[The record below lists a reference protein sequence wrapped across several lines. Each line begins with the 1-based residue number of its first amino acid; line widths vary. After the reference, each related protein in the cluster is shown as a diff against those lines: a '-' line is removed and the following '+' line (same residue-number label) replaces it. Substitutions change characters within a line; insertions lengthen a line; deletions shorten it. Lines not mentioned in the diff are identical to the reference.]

1 MVAQLATERKDNVL
15 KILNLNDKWLFT
27 KENNEEYIKKEI
39 DKAEVINLPHCFNA
53 VDGQSGEGMFK
64 GQCFYQRNINFSDED
79 LSKFIFLE
87 IGAAA
92 LLSKV
97 YVNGQLAGESRCGF
111 SMFRVFLSPF
121 LKPGKNLIS
130 ITADNSHHDDVYPLM
145 ADFSFYGGL
154 YREVKLIISEGFHFD
169 LMDNGRDGIYLTQ
182 KNIGEDDFELNIK
195 GKVKNELSEAK
206 AGAIEFRL
214 LDKEENTVFNK
225 KININVLKQSEFEL
239 TEKINNPNLWQGIDN
254 PYLYKLEAKLTCENK
269 AHDIRTI
276 EIGFRTI
283 EITSDK
289 GVFLNGKAIKLNGVS
304 RHQDFVG
311 VGNALTKEHMDL
323 DMSIIKEI
331 GANSIRL
338 SHYQHDDYFYT
349 LCDREGLL
357 VWAEI
362 PFISIPT
369 TSDKENK
376 NAKEQLERLIK
387 QAYNHS
393 SIYCWGVQNEITI
406 AVENENIY
414 KMVNELVSIARKL
427 DSTRYIAQANIHS
440 VANES
445 PLNELTDI
453 VGYNLYYG
461 WYYKEMQDLGKR
473 LDEFHIARPEIPVLV
488 TEYGVD
494 TNPRLHSYNPTI
506 KDYTEEYQ
514 LLFESNALRTFNE
527 RPFVLGGY
535 VWAMFDFGSEI
546 RNEGGEKGRNQKGL
560 VTIDR
565 KIKKDAFYLCKAYWS
580 KEHFVKLAGSRF
592 VNRHEELN
600 DIVVLSNL
608 AHIKL
613 YLNGEL
619 AGEIN
624 NIEPMKKFNDIKLSS
639 GRNSIKAEAYDEEGN
654 VYEDEIILNKVDEI
668 DGSYILPKPEETKH
682 VTNWFEKF
690 DLSNVQEVVVK
701 EGYYSIF
708 DTVEELYKNEDA
720 KAVFKK
726 FFGDLA
732 ETPRFQVMKGVFTIE
747 GMSKRSMFKIP
758 KELLGVINKELNV
771 IPKKH
776 D

>member
-1 MVAQLATERKDNVL
+1 M
-15 KILNLNDKWLFT
+15 KIIDFNDKWLFT
-27 KENNEEYIKKEI
+27 KDNNEAFIEKEMSSG
-39 DKAEVINLPHCFNA
+39 ELTNLPHCFNA
-53 VDGQSGEGMFK
+53 IDGQSGEGMFK
-64 GQCFYQRNINFSDED
+64 GKTFYQKKLNISNED
-79 LSKFIFLE
+79 LNKFYFLE
-87 IGAAA
+87 IGAAG
-92 LLSKV
+92 LISKV
-97 YVNGQLAGESRCGF
+97 YINGQLAESSQCGF

-121 LKPGKNLIS
+121 LKAGENLIS
-130 ITADNSHHDDVYPLM
+130 IMVDNSHHGDVYPLM

-154 YREVKLIISEGFHFD
+154 YREVKLIEAEALHFD
-169 LMDNGRDGIYLTQ
+169 LMDKGRDGIYLTQ
-182 KNIGEDDFELNIK
+182 KRAGENSFELKIT
-195 GKVKNELSEAK
+195 GKIINELPEAK
-206 AGAIEFRL
+206 EGTVEFRL
-214 LDKEENTVFNK
+214 LDKENNTVFSK
-225 KININVLKQSEFEL
+225 KIDMEVLKEWGFEL
-239 TEKINNPNLWQGIDN
+239 IEKVNNPTLWQGIEN
-254 PYLYKLEAKLTCENK
+254 PYLYKLEVKLSCENK
-269 AHDIRTI
+269 VYDVRTI
-276 EIGFRTI
+276 EVGFRTV
-283 EITSDK
+283 EITPDK

-304 RHQDFVG
+304 RHQDFAG

-349 LCDREGLL
+349 LCDRAGLL

-369 TSDKENK
+369 TADKENK
-376 NAKEQLERLIK
+376 NAKDQLERLIK

-406 AVENENIY
+406 AVENESIY
-414 KMVNELVSIARKL
+414 KMVTDLVSIAKEIDPSRF
-427 DSTRYIAQANIHS
+427 IAQANIHS

-445 PLNELTDI
+445 PLNELTDL

-473 LDEFHIARPEIPVLV
+473 LDEFHEVRPNIPVMV

-514 LLFESNALRTFNE
+514 LLFQDNALRTFKE
-527 RPFVLGGY
+527 REFVLGGY

-565 KIKKDAFYLCKAYWS
+565 KLKKDAFYLCKAYWS
-580 KEHFVKLAGSRF
+580 KESFVKLAGSRF

-608 AHIKL
+608 SHIKL
-613 YLNGEL
+613 YVNGGFVNENNDSQPMKRLNGV
-619 AGEIN
+619 
-624 NIEPMKKFNDIKLSS
+624 KLSL
-639 GRNSIKAEAYDEEGN
+639 GTNLIKVEAFDENGN
-654 VYEDEIILNKVDEI
+654 VYSDEMTLNRVSEVDN
-668 DGSYILPKPEETKH
+668 SYILPKPEETKH

-690 DLSNVQEVVVK
+690 DLSSVQEVVVK

-708 DTVEELYKNEDA
+708 DTVEELYGNEQA
-720 KAVFKK
+720 KEVFKK
-726 FFGDLA
+726 FFGDMA
-732 ETPRFQVMKGVFTIE
+732 EAPRFQIMKGIFTIE
-747 GMSKRSMFKIP
+747 GMSKRSMFRIP
-758 KELLGVINKELNV
+758 KELLGVINNELNV
-771 IPKKH
+771 IPKN
-776 D
+776 

>member
-1 MVAQLATERKDNVL
+1 L
-15 KILNLNDKWLFT
+15 KIIDFNDKWLFT
-27 KENNEEYIKKEI
+27 KDNNEAFIEKEMSSG
-39 DKAEVINLPHCFNA
+39 ELTNLPHCFNA
-53 VDGQSGEGMFK
+53 IDGQSGEGMFK
-64 GQCFYQRNINFSDED
+64 GETFYQKKLNISNED
-79 LSKFIFLE
+79 LNKFYFLE
-87 IGAAA
+87 VGAAG
-92 LLSKV
+92 LISKV
-97 YVNGQLAGESRCGF
+97 YINGQLAESSQCGF

-121 LKPGKNLIS
+121 LKAGENLIS
-130 ITADNSHHDDVYPLM
+130 IMVDNSHHGDVYPLM

-154 YREVKLIISEGFHFD
+154 YREVKLIEAEALHFD

-182 KNIGEDDFELNIK
+182 KSAGENSFELKIT
-195 GKVKNELSEAK
+195 GKIINELPEAK
-206 AGAIEFRL
+206 EGTVEFRL
-214 LDKEENTVFNK
+214 LDKENNTVFSK
-225 KININVLKQSEFEL
+225 KIDMEVLKEWGFEL
-239 TEKINNPNLWQGIDN
+239 IEKVNNPTLWQGIEN
-254 PYLYKLEAKLTCENK
+254 PYLYKFEVKLSCENK
-269 AHDIRTI
+269 VYDVRTI
-276 EIGFRTI
+276 EVGFRTV
-283 EITSDK
+283 EITPDK

-304 RHQDFVG
+304 RHQDFAG

-349 LCDREGLL
+349 LCDRAGLL

-369 TSDKENK
+369 TADKENK
-376 NAKEQLERLIK
+376 NAKDQLERLIK

-406 AVENENIY
+406 AVENESIY
-414 KMVNELVSIARKL
+414 KMVTDIVSIAKEINPSRF
-427 DSTRYIAQANIHS
+427 IAQANIHS

-445 PLNELTDI
+445 PLNELTDL

-473 LDEFHIARPEIPVLV
+473 LDEFHEVRPNIPVMV

-514 LLFESNALRTFNE
+514 LLFQDNALRTFNE
-527 RPFVLGGY
+527 REFVLGGY

-565 KIKKDAFYLCKAYWS
+565 KLKKDAFYLCKAYWS
-580 KEHFVKLAGSRF
+580 KESFAKLAGSRF

-600 DIVVLSNL
+600 DIVVLSDL
-608 AHIKL
+608 SHIKL
-613 YLNGEL
+613 YVNGQFVS
-619 AGEIN
+619 EIN
-624 NIEPMKKFNDIKLSS
+624 ESQPMKRFNGVKLSL
-639 GRNSIKAEAYDEEGN
+639 GINLIKVEAFAESGN
-654 VYEDEIILNKVDEI
+654 VYSDEMTLNRVREADN
-668 DGSYILPKPEETKH
+668 SYILPKPEETKH

-690 DLSNVQEVVVK
+690 DLSSVQEVVVK

-708 DTVEELYKNEDA
+708 DTVEELYGNEQA
-720 KAVFKK
+720 KEVFKK
-726 FFGDLA
+726 FFGDMA
-732 ETPRFQVMKGVFTIE
+732 ETPKFQIMKGIFTIE
-747 GMSKRSMFKIP
+747 GMSKRSMFRIP
-758 KELLGVINKELNV
+758 KELLGVINNELNV
-771 IPKKH
+771 IPKN
-776 D
+776 

>member
-1 MVAQLATERKDNVL
+1 VVAQISYCSIKEEDNIMKVL
-15 KILNLNDKWLFT
+15 DLNDKWLFT
-27 KENNEEYIKKEI
+27 KETFEAEY
-39 DKAEVINLPHCFNA
+39 VTLPHCFNA
-53 VDGQSGEGMFK
+53 IDGQSGEGMFK
-64 GQCFYQRNINFSDED
+64 GKCCYEKKLDISKEDIN
-79 LSKFIFLE
+79 KFIFLE
-87 IGAAA
+87 IGAAGMI
-92 LLSKV
+92 SKV
-97 YVNGQLAGESRCGF
+97 YVNGQLAGGSRCGY
-111 SMFRVFLSPF
+111 SMFRVFLKPF
-121 LKPGKNLIS
+121 LKMGINEIS
-130 ITADNSHHDDVYPLM
+130 IMVDNSPHDDVYPLM

-154 YREVKLIISEGFHFD
+154 YREVKLVVAEALHFD
-169 LMDNGRDGIYLTQ
+169 LMDNGRDGIYVTQ
-182 KNIGEDDFELNIK
+182 KKIDEDIFELKIN
-195 GKVKNELSEAK
+195 GRVVNELPEAK
-206 AGAIEFRL
+206 EGKLKYRL
-214 LDKEENTVFNK
+214 LDKDE
-225 KININVLKQSEFEL
+225 KIVLDKTLDMEFLNDSEFEL
-239 TEKINNPNLWQGIDN
+239 IERISKPILWQGVDN
-254 PYLYKLEAKLTCENK
+254 PYLYKLEVELAFENRIYDK
-269 AHDIRTI
+269 KTI
-276 EIGFRTI
+276 EIGFRTV
-283 EITSDK
+283 EITPDK
-289 GVFLNGKAIKLNGVS
+289 GVFLNGKAVKLNGVS
-304 RHQDFVG
+304 RHQDFAG
-311 VGNALTKEHMDL
+311 LGNALTKEHMEL

-338 SHYQHDDYFYT
+338 SHYQHNDYFYT

-376 NAKEQLERLIK
+376 NAKDQLERLIK

-414 KMVNELVSIARKL
+414 KMVENLVAIARKI
-427 DSTRYIAQANIHS
+427 DSSRFVAQANIHS

-445 PLNELTDI
+445 HLNELTDF

-473 LDEFHIARPEIPVLV
+473 LDDFHKARPNMPVMV

-494 TNPRLHSYNPTI
+494 TNPRLHSYKPTI

-514 LLFESNALRTFNE
+514 LLFQDNALRTFNE

-565 KIKKDAFYLCKAYWS
+565 KTKKDAFYLCKAYWA
-580 KEHFVKLAGSRF
+580 KEPFVKLAGSRF

-608 AHIKL
+608 ACIKL
-613 YLNGEL
+613 YLNNEFISK
-619 AGEIN
+619 IN
-624 NIEPMKKFNDIKLSS
+624 NIEPMKRFNDIKLYKGENIIKVEAFDESS
-639 GRNSIKAEAYDEEGN
+639 N
-654 VYEDEIILNKVDEI
+654 VYTDEMVLYKVDEA
-668 DGSYILPKPEETKH
+668 DESYVLPKPEEKKH

-708 DTVEELYKNEDA
+708 DTIEELYKNEQS

-726 FFGDLA
+726 FFGEVA
-732 ETPRFQVMKGVFTIE
+732 EQPRFQMMKGIFTIE
-747 GMSKRSMFKIP
+747 GMSKRSMFNVP

-771 IPKKH
+771 IPKK
-776 D
+776 

>member
-1 MVAQLATERKDNVL
+1 MKTIE
-15 KILNLNDKWLFT
+15 LNHKWLFI
-27 KENNEEYIKKEI
+27 KDNNETFIENEI
-39 DKAEVINLPHCFNA
+39 NNPEIINLPHCFNA
-53 VDGQSGEGMFK
+53 IDGQSGEGMFR
-64 GQCFYQRNINFSDED
+64 GQCFYQKKLDIRNED
-79 LSKFIFLE
+79 FNKFFFLE
-87 IGAAA
+87 IGSAG
-92 LLSKV
+92 LICKV
-97 YVNGQLAGESRCGF
+97 YINGQLAGDSQCGF
-111 SMFRVFLSPF
+111 SMFRVFLNPF
-121 LKPGKNLIS
+121 LKAGENLIS
-130 ITADNSHHDDVYPLM
+130 IMVDNSYHSDIYPLM

-154 YREVKLIISEGFHFD
+154 YREVKLIATEALHFD

-182 KNIGEDDFELNIK
+182 KNIEKDVFELKIT
-195 GKVKNELSEAK
+195 GKVINELPEAK
-206 AGAIEFRL
+206 KGIILISL
-214 LDKEENTVFNK
+214 LDREKNTIFSK
-225 KININVLKQSEFEL
+225 KIKIMVSKESGFEL
-239 TEKINNPNLWQGIDN
+239 IEKINNPILWQGIEN
-254 PYLYKLEAKLTCENK
+254 PYLYTLK
-269 AHDIRTI
+269 AELIYNEELCDSRNI
-276 EIGFRTI
+276 EIGFRNI
-283 EITSDK
+283 EITPNK
-289 GVFLNGKAIKLNGVS
+289 GIFLNGKAIKLNGVS
-304 RHQDFVG
+304 RHQDFYG

-331 GANSIRL
+331 GANTIRL

-406 AVENENIY
+406 AIENENIY
-414 KMVNELVSIARKL
+414 KMVNNLVTFARKL
-427 DSTRYIAQANIHS
+427 DTSRFIAQANIHS

-445 PLNELTDI
+445 PLNELTDL

-461 WYYKEMQDLGKR
+461 WYYKDMQDLGKR
-473 LDEFHIARPEIPVLV
+473 LDEFHEARPNIPVMV

-494 TNPRLHSYNPTI
+494 TNPKLHSYNPTI

-514 LLFESNALRTFNE
+514 LLFQDNALKTFNE

-535 VWAMFDFGSEI
+535 AWAMFDFGSEI
-546 RNEGGEKGRNQKGL
+546 RNEGGEKGKNQKGL

-580 KEHFVKLAGSRF
+580 KEHFVKFAGSRF

-608 AHIKL
+608 THIKL
-613 YLNGEL
+613 YLNDRFIS
-619 AGEIN
+619 EIN
-624 NIEPMKKFNDIKLSS
+624 NTEPMKKFNGVKLESGQNIIKV
-639 GRNSIKAEAYDEEGN
+639 EAFDEKGN
-654 VYEDEIILNKVDEI
+654 IYRDEMILNKVKEI
-668 DGSYILPKPEETKH
+668 DKSYILPKIEEKKH

-690 DLSNVQEVVVK
+690 DLSDVHEIVIK
-701 EGYYSIF
+701 EGYYSIY
-708 DTVEELYKNEDA
+708 DTVEKLYENEKA

-732 ETPRFQVMKGVFTIE
+732 EEPRFQVMKGIFTIE
-747 GMSKRSMFKIP
+747 GMSKRSMFNIP

-771 IPKKH
+771 IPKNQT
-776 D
+776 

>member
-1 MVAQLATERKDNVL
+1 MKVL
-15 KILNLNDKWLFT
+15 DLNDKWLFN
-27 KENNEEYIKKEI
+27 KETFEAEY
-39 DKAEVINLPHCFNA
+39 VTLPHCFNA
-53 VDGQSGEGMFK
+53 MDGQSGEGMFK
-64 GQCFYQRNINFSDED
+64 GECCYEKKLDISEEDIN
-79 LSKFIFLE
+79 KFIFLE
-87 IGAAA
+87 IGAAGMI
-92 LLSKV
+92 SKV
-97 YVNGQLAGESRCGF
+97 YVNGQLAGSCRCGY
-111 SMFRVFLSPF
+111 SMFRVFLTPF
-121 LKPGKNLIS
+121 FKTGENQIS
-130 ITADNSHHDDVYPLM
+130 IMVDNSPHNDVYPLM

-154 YREVKLIISEGFHFD
+154 YREVKLIIAEYLHFD
-169 LMDNGRDGIYLTQ
+169 LMDNGRDGIYVTQ
-182 KNIGEDDFELNIK
+182 NKIDEDTFELKIN
-195 GKVKNELSEAK
+195 GKVINELSEAK
-206 AGAIEFRL
+206 DGKLEFKL
-214 LDKEENTVFNK
+214 LDREEN
-225 KININVLKQSEFEL
+225 IVLDKTLDIKLLNGQEFEL
-239 TEKINNPNLWQGIDN
+239 IERICNPNLWQGVEM
-254 PYLYKLEAKLTCENK
+254 PYLYKLEVELTSENRVYDK
-269 AHDIRTI
+269 RTI
-276 EIGFRTI
+276 DVGFRTV
-283 EITSDK
+283 EVTPDK
-289 GVFLNGKAIKLNGVS
+289 GVFLNGRAIKLNGVS
-304 RHQDFVG
+304 RHQDFAG
-311 VGNALTKEHMDL
+311 VGNALTKEHMEL

-338 SHYQHDDYFYT
+338 SHYQHNDYFYT
-349 LCDREGLL
+349 LCDREGIL

-376 NAKEQLERLIK
+376 NAKDQLERLIK

-414 KMVNELVSIARKL
+414 KMVEELVSIAREL
-427 DSTRYIAQANIHS
+427 DSSRFVAQANIHS

-445 PLNELTDI
+445 HLNELTDL

-473 LDEFHIARPEIPVLV
+473 LDEFHKARPNIPVMV

-494 TNPRLHSYNPTI
+494 TNPRLHSYTPTV

-514 LLFESNALRTFNE
+514 LLFQDNALRTFNE

-565 KIKKDAFYLCKAYWS
+565 KTKKDAFYLCKAYWS
-580 KEHFVKLAGSRF
+580 NEPFIKLAGSRF

-608 AHIKL
+608 AYIKL
-613 YLNGEL
+613 YLNNEFVS
-619 AGEIN
+619 EIN
-624 NIEPMKKFNDIKLSS
+624 NAEPMKRFNDIKLYKGQNIVRVEAFDESS
-639 GRNSIKAEAYDEEGN
+639 N
-654 VYEDEIILNKVDEI
+654 VYTDEMVLNKVDEA
-668 DGSYILPKPEETKH
+668 DGSYVLPKPEEKKH

-690 DLSNVQEVVVK
+690 DLSNVQEVIVK
-701 EGYYSIF
+701 EGYFSIF
-708 DTVEELYKNEDA
+708 DTVEELYKNEQA

-726 FFGDLA
+726 FFGEIA
-732 ETPRFQVMKGVFTIE
+732 EEPRFQVMKGIFTIE

-771 IPKKH
+771 IPKK
-776 D
+776 